1 MTYPVQLD
9 VTSPPRF
16 DRIQLLLR
24 LALAIALGS
33 IGITAG
39 WIMCLLFLTL
49 PVVAAIAVS
58 TRGARAYIDDLGPQL
73 WRAIGWLLTL
83 SAYMLLLVDR
93 FPLGESSDVH
103 LELRLTGQPTT
114 GSAMLRL
121 ITSIPSGFVLGLFG
135 IVSSVMFVVGAVTI
149 LVGNTV
155 PASILA
161 FQRGVLR
168 WQARLVA
175 YHASLVDEYPPFT
188 FDTGNDHSTFAAS
201 DAR

>member
-24 LALAIALGS
+24 LTLAIALGW

-73 WRAIGWLLTL
+73 WRAIGWLLAL

-121 ITSIPSGFVLGLFG
+121 ITSIPSGFVLGLLG
-135 IVSSVMFVVGAVTI
+135 IVSSVMFVVGAATI
-149 LVGNTV
+149 LVDNTV

-175 YHASLVDEYPPFT
+175 YHASLVDEYPPFSLEEPHGRPG
-188 FDTGNDHSTFAAS
+188 DRAS
-201 DAR
+201 MV

>member
-24 LALAIALGS
+24 LALAIALGW

-73 WRAIGWLLTL
+73 WRAIGWLLAL

-121 ITSIPSGFVLGLFG
+121 ITSIPSGFVLGLLG

-149 LVGNTV
+149 LVDNTV

-161 FQRGVLR
+161 FLRGVLR

-175 YHASLVDEYPPFT
+175 YHASLVDEYPPFS
-188 FDTGNDHSTFAAS
+188 FEEPHARPGDRAS
-201 DAR
+201 MV